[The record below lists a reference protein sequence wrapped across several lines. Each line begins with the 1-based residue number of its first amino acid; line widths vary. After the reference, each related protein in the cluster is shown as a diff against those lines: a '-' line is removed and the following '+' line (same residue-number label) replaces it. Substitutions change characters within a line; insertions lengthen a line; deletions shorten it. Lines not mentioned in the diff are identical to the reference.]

1 MSFCDA
7 LTVMLQLCF
16 SIDKFRFLSEL
27 VLNGCLPPEYK
38 IELVNIE
45 QHLLFVNTKRK
56 YTY

>member
-27 VLNGCLPPEYK
+27 VLDGCLPPEYK

-45 QHLLFVNTKRK
+45 QHL
-56 YTY
+56 

>member
-38 IELVNIE
+38 IE
-45 QHLLFVNTKRK
+45 QHLWIQKGNIYIVEKT
-56 YTY
+56 